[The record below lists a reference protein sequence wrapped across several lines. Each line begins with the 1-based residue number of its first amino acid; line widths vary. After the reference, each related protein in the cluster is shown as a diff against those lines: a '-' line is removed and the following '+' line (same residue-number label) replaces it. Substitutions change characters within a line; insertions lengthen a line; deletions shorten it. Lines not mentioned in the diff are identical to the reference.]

1 MRDGS
6 GSVLED
12 IVENKKNKTNN
23 SQALLAGVELFFFFF
38 IGNKC
43 VAPYLSI
50 IKFCNLM
57 ISN

>member
-1 MRDGS
+1 MRDAS

-23 SQALLAGVELFFFFF
+23 SQALLAGVELFFF

-50 IKFCNLM
+50 INFCNLM